1 MVLNDDLQALTR
13 IPAGLGI
20 AAATLESDTVWGV
33 ITANANMADGLPLFH
48 ATHKN
53 LTATNALA
61 AVANITAA
69 RKAMRKQ
76 TAPKGTIL
84 NLIPKFLTIPA
95 ALEGIAVQITNPINL
110 AATASSSDVPPSCA
124 PWSRSSSHA
133 WTPSP
138 RTAIPTGTRRPTRAR
153 LTRSSTAISRGR
165 RRVSYIETR
174 QGFEVDGV
182 EIKARPGFCR
192 SGDRPSGLAK
202 NYRGVGPK
210 QQEGENSHDEL
221 RKKW

>member
-1 MVLNDDLQALTR
+1 MTR

-20 AAATLESDTVWGV
+20 AAATLESDTVWAV

-84 NLIPKFLTIPA
+84 NLIPKYLIIPA

-110 AATASSSDVPPSCA
+110 AATASSADVPA
-124 PWSRSSSHA
+124 FV
-133 WTPSP
+133 
-138 RTAIPTGTRRPTRAR
+138 RAMVP
-153 LTRSSTAISRGR
+153 IVEPPPGCGGER
-165 RRVSYIETR
+165 RRHELVH
-174 QGFEVDGV
+174 GG
-182 EIKARPGFCR
+182 RP
-192 SGDRPSGLAK
+192 
-202 NYRGVGPK
+202 
-210 QQEGENSHDEL
+210 EL
-221 RKKW
+221 D